1 MLKNVL
7 SALGLGGP
15 EHDAKILAKDARAL
29 IDMLH
34 GQHGGESLGKI
45 ARTARTQI
53 DAVHEKGLNDPKY
66 YARGVVQLTELNRAA
81 RARRDNIAWSG
92 ITLAIIYIKAEM
104 LGDAGLTPINV
115 IGGFIDQWQ
124 HTMEIAGGA
133 GSGTNQR
140 D

>member
-1 MLKNVL
+1 MFKNVL

-15 EHDAKILAKDARAL
+15 EHEAKILAKDARAL

-53 DAVHEKGLNDPKY
+53 DVVHEKGLGDPKY
-66 YARGVVQLTELNRAA
+66 YARGIVELTELNRAA

-92 ITLAIIYIKAEM
+92 ITLAIIYIKSEM
-104 LGDAGLTPINV
+104 LGEAADTPMNV
-115 IGGFIDQWQ
+115 VDGFIDRWR
-124 HTMEIAGGA
+124 HTMETPIDA
-133 GSGTNQR
+133 GSDADQ
-140 D
+140 